1 MLSRSSVSNSL
12 QPHRDILPGCL
23 SMGIL
28 QARILEWVAMPSSR
42 GSSNTKIEPRSPTL
56 QEDSLLSEPWGKPK
70 NIGVDSLSLLQGNF
84 PNSRGSSQVS
94 NWSLLHCRQM
104 FYQLSSQG
112 SLLYVRLCG
121 KCFSVAFQV
130 NLIIIPWGQYYYLSL
145 KEIVFGISSLRR
157 GAKWW
162 SWG

>member
-1 MLSRSSVSNSL
+1 MTVLCLVTHLCLTLYN
-12 QPHRDILPGCL
+12 PIDYILPGCL
-23 SMGIL
+23 FMGIL

-42 GSSNTKIEPRSPTL
+42 RSSNTRIEPRSPTL
-56 QEDSLLSEPWGKPK
+56 QKDSLLSEPWGKPK

-84 PNSRGSSQVS
+84 LIQES
-94 NWSLLHCRQM
+94 NWSFLHCRQM

-112 SLLYVRLCG
+112 SLIYVRFCG

-162 SWG
+162 S